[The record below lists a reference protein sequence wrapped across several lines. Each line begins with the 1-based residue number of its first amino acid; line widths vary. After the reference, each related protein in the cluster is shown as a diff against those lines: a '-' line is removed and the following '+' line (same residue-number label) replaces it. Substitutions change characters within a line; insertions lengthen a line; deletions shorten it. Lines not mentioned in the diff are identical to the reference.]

1 MGWADLGGP
10 DGQAGGAPAVI
21 SGGSQHARP
30 PAIRAAAPGAGR
42 LPILIAVCHHR
53 RRGVDTPVPAV
64 RPMFSHRDSAR
75 HTRAELT
82 DAQGP
87 AHDRVMHACMSAP
100 TSLSLSLCVC
110 VCVCVCPQPPYH
122 PGVGPAHRRPLVR
135 WIPAAALPPPPPPL
149 LPAASSSPHPHRR
162 RHRAPSAATS
172 AGGARRPTTRRR
184 RRGWRWAQCLA
195 RCYSEETH
203 RLINLFIL
211 STRTLRFLARSSV
224 GHR

>member
-42 LPILIAVCHHR
+42 LPILIAACHHR

-110 VCVCVCPQPPYH
+110 VCVLSRRTTPAWARPTAAPWCVGSRLLLCRRRRRRRCCQLRL
-122 PGVGPAHRRPLVR
+122 HRRTL
-135 WIPAAALPPPPPPL
+135 IAAATGPPPPPQAL
-149 LPAASSSPHPHRR
+149 EARGDRR
-162 RHRAPSAATS
+162 R
-172 AGGARRPTTRRR
+172 AGGGGGGDGRNALLAAIAKRR
-184 RRGWRWAQCLA
+184 
-195 RCYSEETH
+195 
-203 RLINLFIL
+203 ID
-211 STRTLRFLARSSV
+211 
-224 GHR
+224 